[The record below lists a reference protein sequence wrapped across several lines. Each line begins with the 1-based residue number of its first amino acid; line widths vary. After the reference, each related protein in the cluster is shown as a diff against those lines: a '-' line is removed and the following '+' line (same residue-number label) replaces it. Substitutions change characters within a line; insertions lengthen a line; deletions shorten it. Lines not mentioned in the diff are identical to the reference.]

1 VRCFRGACGNE
12 HGILLVSAAAGQD
25 GTAKRPTI
33 LFVLGMGR
41 SGTSALTRVISL
53 SGVALPPGMM
63 GADASNPRGYW
74 EPRAALQIN
83 EKFLYRHGSS
93 YFDPTLRLQREG
105 ALSDA
110 ETAAFIAEI
119 RAYFESLPSAPVVVV
134 KVLHISVLAS
144 MWFEA
149 ARQAGFDVAAVIA
162 VRDPQEVVASLA
174 KFMKASPPLTG
185 GLWLK
190 YNLLAERDTR
200 GMPRVFVDYTNFL
213 EDWRREIKRISCALP
228 IDLDP
233 DEAAISEFLD
243 QGLRRQRECGPVT
256 EPFGSDWLSVSYAAL
271 RAAARDESWDEA
283 ELDRVFN
290 EFQTS
295 EHGFRTAI
303 EDFHGHFNV
312 FYRFSRKFMKPIY
325 GTVALAHRRKGTWA

>member
-1 VRCFRGACGNE
+1 M
-12 HGILLVSAAAGQD
+12 
-25 GTAKRPTI
+25 

-53 SGVALPPGMM
+53 SGASLPPGMM
-63 GADASNPRGYW
+63 GADAGNPRGYW
-74 EPRAALQIN
+74 EPREALHLN
-83 EKFLYRHGSS
+83 ERFLYRHGSS
-93 YFDPTLRLQREG
+93 YFDPTLRLQQDG

-110 ETAAFIAEI
+110 ETVEFTGKI
-119 RAYFESLPSAPVVVV
+119 RTYFEGLPTAPVVVI

-144 MWFEA
+144 IWFEA

-162 VRDPQEVVASLA
+162 VRDPQEVVASLS
-174 KFMKASPPLTG
+174 KFMKASPQLTG

-200 GMPRVFVDYTNFL
+200 GLPRVFIDYANFL
-213 EDWRREIKRISCALP
+213 DDWRREMKRISGILQ

-233 DEAAISEFLD
+233 DEGAVGEFLD
-243 QGLRRQRECGPVT
+243 QGLRRQRECGPVI
-256 EPFGSDWLSVSYAAL
+256 EPFGSDWLSVSYQAL
-271 RAAARDESWDEA
+271 RAAARDEPWDQA
-283 ELDRVFN
+283 ELDRVFR
-290 EFQTS
+290 EYQVT

-312 FYRFSRKFMKPIY
+312 LYRLSRTFMRPIFE
-325 GTVALAHRRKGTWA
+325 TVALAHGRRGTWA